1 MEQLA
6 GMAPLVLVFALMYF
20 LIIRPQSKKAKEHQA
35 MLNALNKGERILM
48 NGGLIGTIASINDGE
63 IELEVAPKTFV
74 TVSRAMVAMKIVK
87 EPAAKPVSKSKAVPV
102 AAAPKKKFW
111 QS

>member
-1 MEQLA
+1 MEQFV

-35 MLNALNKGERILM
+35 MLASLSKGDRILM
-48 NGGLIGTIASINDGE
+48 NGGLIGAIASIGDSE
-63 IELEVAPKTFV
+63 IELEVAPKMLV
-74 TVSRAMVAMKIVK
+74 TVSRAMVAMKIEK
-87 EPAAKPVSKSKAVPV
+87 EPKKSAVKAESQAVT
-102 AAAPKKKFW
+102 APKKKFW